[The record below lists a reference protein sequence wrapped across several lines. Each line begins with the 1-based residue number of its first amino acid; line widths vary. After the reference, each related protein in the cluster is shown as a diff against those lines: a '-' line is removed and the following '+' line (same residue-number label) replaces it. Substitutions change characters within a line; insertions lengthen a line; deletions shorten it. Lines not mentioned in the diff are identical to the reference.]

1 MSAGNLLSH
10 VGHTILGMNT
20 VQLYMKVP
28 GSRIPGHQ
36 EHNNFCAVNI
46 NIGPGDCE
54 WFAVP
59 EPYWGVM
66 SNFCEK

>member
-1 MSAGNLLSH
+1 MFVCA
-10 VGHTILGMNT
+10 
-20 VQLYMKVP
+20 
-28 GSRIPGHQ
+28 GHQ

-59 EPYWGVM
+59 EHYWGVM
-66 SNFCEK
+66 SNFCEKYDCFLLT

>member
-1 MSAGNLLSH
+1 MAWCVRSKLINSSGNYKSQICICLS
-10 VGHTILGMNT
+10 
-20 VQLYMKVP
+20 
-28 GSRIPGHQ
+28 GHQ